1 MQNEI
6 IDSIAVQVAHTL
18 FIAFHKL
25 LEVAMKDQL
34 PGGLYYVSNTD
45 LVEDTLSVIPHNKLP
60 ERAFGMLDFMVRHR
74 PNATILTNEA
84 FVTFSFNKTS
94 DWLDRLPRAKRD
106 KILNDARKHGRE
118 AKQKFKHRCLEIE
131 RKRFD
136 ALKEKQEALRKKK
149 KSDIIYYGLWQSCTA
164 VDGILRSITKQTE
177 KRKTLI
183 AQLRFRQ
190 CIKAACER

>member
-6 IDSIAVQVAHTL
+6 IDSIAVQVAQTL

-25 LEVAMKDQL
+25 LKVAMKDQL
-34 PGGLYYVSNTD
+34 PGGLYYVPNPD

-74 PNATILTNEA
+74 LNAIILTNEA
-84 FVTFSFNKTS
+84 FVTLSFNKTS
-94 DWLDRLPRAKRD
+94 DWLDSLPRAERD

-118 AKQKFKHRCLEIE
+118 AKQKFKDRCLEIE

-136 ALKEKQEALRKKK
+136 ALKEALRKKK
-149 KSDIIYYGLWQSCTA
+149 ENTYKKKKSKHQILYIMDYGKVVLQWMKFLDLSQS
-164 VDGILRSITKQTE
+164 KQ
-177 KRKTLI
+177 KNAKHSLHN
-183 AQLRFRQ
+183 
-190 CIKAACER
+190 